1 MLGELISPLSTWCLP
16 SGLRLLIHAIQ
27 PLDYAE
33 PELFALSLGE
43 ATDKNLMAMMSL
55 LENEWRRRTELL
67 GEQSSWIRKGTTWVG

>member
-43 ATDKNLMAMMSL
+43 ATDK
-55 LENEWRRRTELL
+55 
-67 GEQSSWIRKGTTWVG
+67 I